1 MPSQEFIMY
10 RLLTLMVCLSLNAC
24 ATYQS
29 TPIRESSHDEKRTD
43 LINDTKSL
51 RSDSINRL

>member
-1 MPSQEFIMY
+1 MY

-29 TPIRESSHDEKRTD
+29 TSIRESSHDEKLTD